1 MINPIFYN
9 TDKLIQKYLNQK
21 VKHYPRKDR
30 TTVLEKRPYV
40 VKSGDT
46 YYSIAAKLF
55 GEDGEYNWTIIADIN
70 YLRKPD
76 ELQVGETIWLPKVV
90 LGETNTR
97 LPTYENKASTATA
110 L

>member
-1 MINPIFYN
+1 MISPTFYTKDN
-9 TDKLIQKYLNQK
+9 LIQKYLNQK

-30 TTVLEKRPYV
+30 TIVLEKRPYV
-40 VKSGDT
+40 VQVEDT
-46 YYSIAAKLF
+46 LYSIAARLF
-55 GEDGEYNWTIIADIN
+55 GENGEYNWTIIADIN

-90 LGETNTR
+90 LAETPER
-97 LPTYENKASTATA
+97 VATYENNTTTATA